1 MSDKLTLRK
10 IGNSVGVIIPKTDL
24 DRHDLAEGDEVFIVH
39 GPDGI
44 RLVPYNPEFADVIKD
59 ARDYM
64 RRHRDA
70 FRELAK

>member
-10 IGNSVGVIIPKTDL
+10 IGNSVGVIIPKSDL
-24 DRHDLAEGDEVFIVH
+24 DRHNLAEGDDVFIVH

-44 RLVPYNPEFADVIKD
+44 RLMPHDPEFED
-59 ARDYM
+59 AIRHAREFMHEYRDT
-64 RRHRDA
+64 

>member
-1 MSDKLTLRK
+1 MADALTLRK
-10 IGNSVGVIIPKTDL
+10 IGNSVGVIIPKSDL
-24 DRHDLAEGDEVFIVH
+24 DKHELAEGDKVFIVH

-44 RLVPYNPEFADVIKD
+44 RLVPHDPEFEDVLND